1 MDKQIKRKMSWW
13 ETFVALMK
21 GYCAIAVLVMPIG
34 FLTAGWA
41 AASVLEIVSAIVTT
55 ICALKLVSAGLNMG
69 VYSYSLIVEKAF
81 GYKGRLIL
89 DIMIAST

>member
-41 AASVLEIVSAIVTT
+41 AASALEATAAVVTT
-55 ICALKLVSAGLNMG
+55 ICVLKLV
-69 VYSYSLIVEKAF
+69 
-81 GYKGRLIL
+81 
-89 DIMIAST
+89 